1 MAVTLREVEQTR
13 LVDPRPIS
21 IDEVLRNAGEY
32 ISGPRRAAALK
43 MIRAAHTLAQKCHD
57 GQDRLSG
64 EPFINHP
71 LSVAALL
78 TDMHMDEAA
87 LCAALLHD
95 VVEDSTC
102 DIETITDMFGA
113 EIADLVDGVTKLTQ
127 FNLADLE
134 DAQFR
139 TLRKMFMAM
148 ARDIRVVL
156 VKLADRLHNVQTAHA
171 LPEAKRNRFC
181 QETLEIFAPLAGRL
195 GIFEWKWQLEDGA
208 FRHLAPNRYELLSR
222 LLDARH
228 EERYARVKAT
238 MNVCKEKLESAGMTA
253 EISGRAKHIYSIDQK
268 MRRNGVEIDQV
279 YDLIAVRVIVETV
292 EECYQALA
300 MVHSEWRAISGQFD
314 DYISAPKHNRYQSL
328 HTAVAG
334 PGGMP
339 FEVQIRTEEM
349 HSECEYG
356 VAAHWRYKEGLFVQ
370 EDFDD
375 KLSWI
380 RQVLEWQEDLETA
393 APLVDILKGD
403 IFSDQVFVFSPKG
416 DVVDLPAGATPL
428 DFAYRIHTEVGHH
441 CIGAKVNGRLVS
453 LEYELRNGDRVEILT
468 SKGSRGPSR
477 DWLTI
482 VRTGHARD
490 KVRQWFKRQ
499 ERAENE
505 DYGRLVLDNEL
516 RRLGHRGLARVD
528 QKALEG
534 VARRLSFAD
543 ASGLLA
549 AIGYGAVTAT
559 QVINRLGLDADDQ
572 AGEAD
577 EVQEIVAPEEAIGE
591 RIQPPVNVLG
601 TGDLLTR
608 LGNCCNPIPGD
619 SIIGF
624 ITRGRGVTVHNS
636 ACPNV
641 ANIAEPERLVQVSWG
656 GQVLRN
662 SAGLP
667 SRLAP
672 CCMPAW
678 GSKIVGERVGGEAVV
693 HLASCPQVSTNGVE
707 RLNVSWGEE
716 LHTRLPVTM
725 RITAGDREGLLRDV
739 AGVVAEEGYSITSA
753 SVSTTSDGLALLRVN
768 LDLANINELTRL
780 LNRVQSIRN
789 VMSARR
795 EAPGLRK
802 T

>member
-1 MAVTLREVEQTR
+1 MAVTLREVEQIR
-13 LVDPRPIS
+13 LVDPRPVL
-21 IDEVLRNAGEY
+21 IDEILERAGEY
-32 ISGPRRAAALK
+32 ISGPRRAVALK
-43 MIRAAHTLAQKCHD
+43 MIREAHELAQDCHD
-57 GQDRLSG
+57 GRARLSG
-64 EPFINHP
+64 EPFIQHP

-78 TDMHMDEAA
+78 TDIRMDEAA
-87 LCAALLHD
+87 VCAALLHD

-102 DIETITDMFGA
+102 EIETLADKFGA
-113 EIADLVDGVTKLTQ
+113 EVAELVDGVTKLTQ

-134 DAQFR
+134 DAQSR
-139 TLRKMFMAM
+139 TLRKMFIAM

-171 LPEAKRNRFC
+171 LPEDKRIRFC
-181 QETLEIFAPLAGRL
+181 QETLDIFAPLAGRL
-195 GIFEWKWQLEDGA
+195 GIFQWKWQLEDGA
-208 FRHLAPNRYELLSR
+208 FRHLARNRYELLSR

-228 EERYARVKAT
+228 EERDARVKAT
-238 MNVCKEKLESAGMTA
+238 MQVLKEKLESAGMTA

-268 MRRNGVEIDQV
+268 MRRNGIEIDQV
-279 YDLIAVRVIVETV
+279 YDLTALRVIVKTV

-300 MVHSEWRAISGQFD
+300 MVHAQWRTIPGQID
-314 DYISAPKHNRYQSL
+314 DYISSPKHNRYQSL
-328 HTAVAG
+328 HTALIG

-349 HSECEYG
+349 HHESEYG
-356 VAAHWRYKEGLFVQ
+356 VAAHWRYKEGRFVQ
-370 EDFDD
+370 EDFDE

-428 DFAYRIHTEVGHH
+428 DFAYRIHTEVGHR
-441 CIGAKVNGRLVS
+441 CIGAKVNQRLVP

-468 SKGSRGPSR
+468 SKGGHGPSR

-505 DYGRLVLDNEL
+505 DYGKLVLDNEL

-534 VARRLSFAD
+534 VAERLSFAD
-543 ASGLLA
+543 VSGLIA

-559 QVINRLGLDADDQ
+559 QVINRLGLDARDPVD
-572 AGEAD
+572 EAED
-577 EVQEIVAPEEAIGE
+577 LQEIAASEAAIGA
-591 RIQPPVNVLG
+591 RVQPPVNVLG
-601 TGDLLTR
+601 TGDLLTN

-641 ANIAEPERLVQVSWG
+641 ANISEPERLVQVSWG
-656 GQVLRN
+656 GQSLRN

-672 CCMPAW
+672 CCLPTW
-678 GSKIVGERVGGEAVV
+678 GSKIVGERVGGDAVV
-693 HLASCPQVSTNGVE
+693 HRAGCSQISTKGVE
-707 RLNVSWGEE
+707 QLDVFWGEE
-716 LHTRLPVTM
+716 VHTRLPVTL
-725 RITAGDREGLLRDV
+725 RITAADREGLLRDV

-753 SVSTTSDGLALLRVN
+753 SVSTTSDGLAQLKVN
-768 LDLANINELTRL
+768 LELANINELTRL
-780 LNRVQSIRN
+780 LNRLQSIRN
-789 VMSARR
+789 VISARR
-795 EAPGLRK
+795 EAPGPHK
-802 T
+802 N